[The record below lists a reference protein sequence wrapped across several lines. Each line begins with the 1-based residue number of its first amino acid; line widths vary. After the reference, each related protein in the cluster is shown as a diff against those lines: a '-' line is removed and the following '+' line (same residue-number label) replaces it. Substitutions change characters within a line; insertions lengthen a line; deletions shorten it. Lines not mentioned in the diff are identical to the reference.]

1 MHSSSVYIPH
11 LLRSLLPLEKEEEE
25 EEEEGEEAVAG
36 NARGGRNVYELYVA
50 SPEREKKVE
59 KRRGEEKSKK

>member
-1 MHSSSVYIPH
+1 MTVRFSSVYIPH

-25 EEEEGEEAVAG
+25 EEEAVAE

-59 KRRGEEKSKK
+59 KKRGEAKSKK

>member
-1 MHSSSVYIPH
+1 MHFSSVYIPH

-25 EEEEGEEAVAG
+25 EEGEEAVAE

-50 SPEREKKVE
+50 SPEREKK
-59 KRRGEEKSKK
+59 S